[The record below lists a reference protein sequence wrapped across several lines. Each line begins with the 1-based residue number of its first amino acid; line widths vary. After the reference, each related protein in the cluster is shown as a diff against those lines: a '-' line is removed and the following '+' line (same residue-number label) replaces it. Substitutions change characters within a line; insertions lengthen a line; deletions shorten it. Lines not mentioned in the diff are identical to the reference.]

1 MSRRTK
7 TRRKPWSWVET
18 LRLRWQRSS
27 SSWRLARSTKLL
39 QKAQA
44 RETLLLLA
52 LDSNLLRQKEL
63 EERAFQA
70 ERRLEEMG
78 ASKAY
83 RTRGL
88 LTETPASYDPE
99 QTELLDRML
108 GLDSTPQP

>member
-7 TRRKPWSWVET
+7 GQRKPWSWVET

-27 SSWRLARSTKLL
+27 SSWRLARSTKRLKKL
-39 QKAQA
+39 KD

-52 LDSNLLRQKEL
+52 LDSLLLEQKEL
-63 EERAFQA
+63 EERVFQNR
-70 ERRLEEMG
+70 RRLAEMG

-83 RTRGL
+83 RTQGL
-88 LTETPASYDPE
+88 LTETPASYDLE

-108 GLDSTPQP
+108 GLDSTQQP